1 MLTQPSQ
8 VPHQQQQQHQ
18 QQFDSNSPTKFQRI
32 QMQQSA
38 QKPMPPTIPVF
49 PEGGESTNTNN
60 VSVYIYIMKNKNFCS
75 VKRMFPKIHLAIC
88 SSKWNRSNFGWANST
103 SANE

>member
-18 QQFDSNSPTKFQRI
+18 PQFDANSPTKFQRI

-38 QKPMPPTIPVF
+38 QKPMPQTIPVF
-49 PEGGESTNTNN
+49 PESGESTNTNN
-60 VSVYIYIMKNKNFCS
+60 VSVFIFIKK
-75 VKRMFPKIHLAIC
+75 
-88 SSKWNRSNFGWANST
+88 
-103 SANE
+103 